1 MKITKRYF
9 DQSQREYEEIERKLE
24 LEKQG
29 KTAEELAY
37 EKRMVSEEG
46 KVLFDKIKKAEQNT
60 LFIRNKEKYDHFV
73 MLYKSAIKMA
83 ELLGLN
89 VEINTENPYHATIE
103 FETNNL
109 YLVKDVSRE
118 YHVLTGMLF
127 AHADDVWIDKKENL
141 IRIIFFFQINDRVQ
155 K

>member
-60 LFIRNKEKYDHFV
+60 LFIRNKEKYDHFCIWRV
-73 MLYKSAIKMA
+73 PTAGFA
-83 ELLGLN
+83 EQNGRNAKLN
-89 VEINTENPYHATIE
+89 
-103 FETNNL
+103 
-109 YLVKDVSRE
+109 SR
-118 YHVLTGMLF
+118 
-127 AHADDVWIDKKENL
+127 
-141 IRIIFFFQINDRVQ
+141 
-155 K
+155 

>member
-1 MKITKRYF
+1 MKITRRYF
-9 DQSQREYEEIERKLE
+9 DQSQREYEEIERELE

-73 MLYKSAIKMA
+73 MLYAICVGQRPLVRLPA
-83 ELLGLN
+83 A
-89 VEINTENPYHATIE
+89 TRRNPTATFIKV
-103 FETNNL
+103 F
-109 YLVKDVSRE
+109 R
-118 YHVLTGMLF
+118 
-127 AHADDVWIDKKENL
+127 
-141 IRIIFFFQINDRVQ
+141 
-155 K
+155 

>member
-46 KVLFDKIKKAEQNT
+46 NVLFDKIKKAEQNT

-73 MLYKSAIKMA
+73 MLYKGAIKMA

-89 VEINTENPYHATIE
+89 VEINTENPYHATIGINE
-103 FETNNL
+103 R
-109 YLVKDVSRE
+109 YLIFLLQESMYRRLL
-118 YHVLTGMLF
+118 LTRLLLS
-127 AHADDVWIDKKENL
+127 D
-141 IRIIFFFQINDRVQ
+141 IIYR
-155 K
+155 

>member
-46 KVLFDKIKKAEQNT
+46 KVLFDKIKKQNKI
-60 LFIRNKEKYDHFV
+60 LFLFE
-73 MLYKSAIKMA
+73 IKK
-83 ELLGLN
+83 
-89 VEINTENPYHATIE
+89 NT
-103 FETNNL
+103 
-109 YLVKDVSRE
+109 
-118 YHVLTGMLF
+118 
-127 AHADDVWIDKKENL
+127 
-141 IRIIFFFQINDRVQ
+141 IIL
-155 K
+155 

>member
-73 MLYKSAIKMA
+73 MLYKGAIKMA

-89 VEINTENPYHATIE
+89 VEINTENPYHATIVQFAPSGGRKCVFQRPLCGAE
-103 FETNNL
+103 RP
-109 YLVKDVSRE
+109 LVFS
-118 YHVLTGMLF
+118 
-127 AHADDVWIDKKENL
+127 
-141 IRIIFFFQINDRVQ
+141 
-155 K
+155 